1 MPTSIEAA
9 DAPDG
14 DGLVYTNTTATA
26 AAECLGATPS
36 PAPAKMKMFFTTS
49 DLIERMNSAIR
60 DANDDN
66 PIPSSK
72 SVRDSDGAGGNTG
85 GFELQMKLPDGSYRR
100 AEQNE
105 IAAADFQTKM
115 KQASERIAGFDS
127 QQKMEWAK
135 FQRLEGNTLFARGEY
150 AEAMDVYLTCLVA
163 MDQPCNTTT
172 STDNSTIDLANNEN
186 SSQSRLLQVQMDSE
200 IKLPVLLNLAI
211 CSLKLGMPSKAE
223 KFCNFAMDT
232 ELGKQSP
239 KASFFRGRARMLMG
253 KYSAAESDLNNA
265 LNLIRGKKGLSDKS
279 TNNHSLNEGEDEEAV
294 ILREKLKLQKL
305 VHRGQKNRNQQRRAM
320 EKVFKHGQSEWCST
334 EDTGGVL
341 SQTAPSLYPEKPCP
355 PKIPSVLDC
364 NDNAGNNNN
373 DNAGNNNM
381 DYEADCRPTCVQWY
395 LRMMGRC
402 AQKILDII
410 GNDEENEELDV
421 PVDQDLLNRLMKCKK
436 IA

>member
-14 DGLVYTNTTATA
+14 DGLVYTTATA
-26 AAECLGATPS
+26 AAESLGATPS
-36 PAPAKMKMFFTTS
+36 TAPEKMKMFFTTS

-100 AEQNE
+100 AEQKE

-127 QQKMEWAK
+127 QKKMEWAK
-135 FQRLEGNTLFARGEY
+135 CQRLEGNTLFARGEY
-150 AEAMDVYLTCLVA
+150 ADAMDVYLTCLVA
-163 MDQPCNTTT
+163 MDQPCTTT
-172 STDNSTIDLANNEN
+172 STDHNSTIDLDNNED
-186 SSQSRLLQVQMDSE
+186 SSKSRLLQVQMDTE
-200 IKLPVLLNLAI
+200 IKLPVLLNLAL

-279 TNNHSLNEGEDEEAV
+279 TNNHSLLEGEDEEAV
-294 ILREKLKLQKL
+294 ILREKIKLQKL
-305 VHRGQKNRNQQRRAM
+305 VYHAQKNRNQQRKAM
-320 EKVFKHGQSEWCST
+320 EKVFKPE
-334 EDTGGVL
+334 ETGVVL

-355 PKIPSVLDC
+355 PKIASVLDC
-364 NDNAGNNNN
+364 NDNAGS
-373 DNAGNNNM
+373 NNM
-381 DYEADCRPTCVQWY
+381 NYEADSRPTYVQWY

-402 AQKILDII
+402 AQKLLDII
-410 GNDEENEELDV
+410 GNDEEDEELDV

>member
-1 MPTSIEAA
+1 MPTSIEAD

-26 AAECLGATPS
+26 AAGCLGASPTP
-36 PAPAKMKMFFTTS
+36 PEKMKMFFTTS
-49 DLIERMNSAIR
+49 DIIERMNSAIR

-66 PIPSSK
+66 RIPSSK

-100 AEQNE
+100 AEQKE

-135 FQRLEGNTLFARGEY
+135 CQRLEGNTLFARGEY
-150 AEAMDVYLTCLVA
+150 ADAMDVYLTCLVA
-163 MDQPCNTTT
+163 MDQPCTTT
-172 STDNSTIDLANNEN
+172 STDHNSTIDLDNNED
-186 SSQSRLLQVQMDSE
+186 SSKSRLLQVQMDTE
-200 IKLPVLLNLAI
+200 IKLPVLLNLTL

-279 TNNHSLNEGEDEEAV
+279 TNNQSLLEGEDKEAV
-294 ILREKLKLQKL
+294 ILREKIKLQKL
-305 VHRGQKNRNQQRRAM
+305 VHHAQKNRNQQRKAM
-320 EKVFKHGQSEWCST
+320 EKVFKPE
-334 EDTGGVL
+334 ETGVVL

-355 PKIPSVLDC
+355 PKIASVLDC
-364 NDNAGNNNN
+364 NG
-373 DNAGNNNM
+373 NAGNNNM
-381 DYEADCRPTCVQWY
+381 NYEADSRPTYVQWY

-410 GNDEENEELDV
+410 GNDEEDEELDV
-421 PVDQDLLNRLMKCKK
+421 PVDQDLLNRLMNCKK

>member
-72 SVRDSDGAGGNTG
+72 SVRDSDGSGGNTG

-100 AEQNE
+100 AEQKE

-115 KQASERIAGFDS
+115 KQASERIVGFNS

-135 FQRLEGNTLFARGEY
+135 FQRLEGNILFARGEY
-150 AEAMDVYLTCLVA
+150 ADAMDVYLTCLVA
-163 MDQPCNTTT
+163 MDQPCTTT
-172 STDNSTIDLANNEN
+172 STDHNSTIDLDNNED
-186 SSQSRLLQVQMDSE
+186 SSKSRLLQVQMDTE
-200 IKLPVLLNLAI
+200 IKLPVLLNLTL

-279 TNNHSLNEGEDEEAV
+279 TNNQSLLEGEDKEAV
-294 ILREKLKLQKL
+294 ILREKIKLQKL
-305 VHRGQKNRNQQRRAM
+305 VHHAQKNRNQQRKAM
-320 EKVFKHGQSEWCST
+320 EKVFKPE
-334 EDTGGVL
+334 ETGVVL

-355 PKIPSVLDC
+355 PKIASVLDC
-364 NDNAGNNNN
+364 NG
-373 DNAGNNNM
+373 NAGNNNM
-381 DYEADCRPTCVQWY
+381 NYEADSRPTYVQWY

-410 GNDEENEELDV
+410 GNDEEDEELDV
-421 PVDQDLLNRLMKCKK
+421 PVDQDLLNRLMNCKK